1 MRLRKGERERGVHEL
16 MNEWEKVDDETLNKC
31 FGHQIC
37 LFSNFK
43 NGRI

>member
-1 MRLRKGERERGVHEL
+1 MRLRKGEGERGVHEL
-16 MNEWEKVDDETLNKC
+16 MNEWEKVEDETLNKC
-31 FGHQIC
+31 FSHQIC